1 MQPNSN
7 IALAVR
13 RALILGLVPASMTP
27 ALAQEAATA
36 ESLETVVVTGSR
48 LKQANLESS
57 SPITQVTAAD
67 ITTQGVTRI
76 EDLINQLPQAF
87 AAQNATVA
95 NGASGTATVNLRGL
109 GSSRTLVLVDGR
121 RMPYGGVSNSAAD
134 LNQIPTQLVERV
146 VGIVER
152 MGARVLTPAEARKK
166 LGLKKQA

>member
-87 AAQNATVA
+87 AAQNATVS
-95 NGASGTATVNLRGL
+95 NGSTGTATVNLRGDK
-109 GSSRTLVLVDGR
+109 VDGTV
-121 RMPYGGVSNSAAD
+121 GVPGTGLSYRQRLANRGCASVFALGTTLA
-134 LNQIPTQLVERV
+134 
-146 VGIVER
+146 
-152 MGARVLTPAEARKK
+152 GATWLWFA
-166 LGLKKQA
+166 